1 MKSTKNQT
9 IRFRV
14 DKETKAILDSNVAAS
29 GMRSSEFLRQLI
41 RNGTVKP
48 MTNGK
53 EIARQVGMLHEDM
66 RVYRDDM
73 VERVQA
79 LQDAVEENNSLL
91 QRQGCQLF
99 DRPAIREVIEAQRMR
114 MDTIIKT
121 MMAAYDEKERSVE
134 ESLHNILGDIGS
146 IGG

>member
-1 MKSTKNQT
+1 
-9 IRFRV
+9 
-14 DKETKAILDSNVAAS
+14 
-29 GMRSSEFLRQLI
+29 MRSSEFLRQLI

-53 EIARQVGMLHEDM
+53 EIAQQVGMLREDM

-73 VERVQA
+73 VERVQT

-99 DRPAIREVIEAQRMR
+99 DRPAIREVVEAQRMR
-114 MDTIIKT
+114 MDTVIKT
-121 MMAAYDEKERSVE
+121 MMAAYCEKERSVE